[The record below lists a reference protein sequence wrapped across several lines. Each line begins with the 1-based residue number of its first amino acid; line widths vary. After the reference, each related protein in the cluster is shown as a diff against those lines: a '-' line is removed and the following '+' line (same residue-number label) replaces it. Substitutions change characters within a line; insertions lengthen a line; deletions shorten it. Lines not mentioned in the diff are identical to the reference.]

1 MKPVEQIPAS
11 WLGPLLLSHNQNILV
26 KAASLVQA
34 LAQALDRVWMDNPVF
49 ASVTQSASILPMLT
63 DSLDVFIHPAMLQG
77 AP

>member
-11 WLGPLLLSHNQNILV
+11 WLGPLLLAHNQNILV
-26 KAASLVQA
+26 KAAALVQA